1 VATDLPT
8 VVLIQNLK
16 QRGLLDSTIIFCSGE
31 FDRLPISQSSRGRDQ
46 NCHACSLL
54 LSDSGFKQG
63 HVYGAT
69 DGVSDQAGENRVSV
83 PDLHATILHQLGLD
97 HDRIVYNHAER
108 DETLTDSVVTGDKV
122 IQDVLDRPVVS
133 SVTIM

>member
-1 VATDLPT
+1 MATDLPT

-16 QRGLLDSTIIFCSGE
+16 QRRLLDSTIIFCSGE
-31 FDRLPISQSSRGRDQ
+31 FDRLPSSRGRDQ

-63 HVYGAT
+63 HVYRVT
-69 DGVSDQAGENRVSV
+69 DEVRDQAGENRVSV
-83 PDLHATILHQLGLD
+83 PDLHTTILHQLGLD
-97 HDRIVYNHAER
+97 HDRIVYNHTGR
-108 DETLTDSVVTGDKV
+108 DETLTDSVVTGNKV
-122 IQDVLDRPVVS
+122 NQGILDRPVVS